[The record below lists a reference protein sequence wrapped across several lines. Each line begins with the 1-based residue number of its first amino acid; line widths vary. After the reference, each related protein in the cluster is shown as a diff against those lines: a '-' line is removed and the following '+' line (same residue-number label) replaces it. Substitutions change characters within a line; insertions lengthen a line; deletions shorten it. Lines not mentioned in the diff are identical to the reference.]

1 MIEDYT
7 KSHLLCSWIITAS
20 AESFPGRWLSFPSW
34 DESLRKEQTIRR
46 WANCPKFDQ
55 NILNYVVWY
64 LVPNWN
70 IVCSLLISPGLSP
83 PPSSLLPLRSRLSLL
98 LQQVN
103 SLRQL
108 LVPKDKIQAAYSSL
122 FYSILGNDNDGH
134 VTNMQYN
141 MTFAQLTSCCF
152 DKIRFQTYVTL
163 LV

>member
-1 MIEDYT
+1 MIEEYT

-34 DESLRKEQTIRR
+34 DESLRKEQTIWK
-46 WANCPKFDQ
+46 WANCPKLAKTSLTLLNVIWSQ
-55 NILNYVVWY
+55 INRKWNIL
-64 LVPNWN
+64 
-70 IVCSLLISPGLSP
+70 CSLLISPVLSP
-83 PPSSLLPLRSRLSLL
+83 PPSPLLPLRSRLSLL

-134 VTNMQYN
+134 VTNI
-141 MTFAQLTSCCF
+141 TWH
-152 DKIRFQTYVTL
+152 L
-163 LV
+163 LSWPAVVSTRSDFKHLSLG